1 MKKFRQV
8 RPRSINFVF
17 WLVLSC
23 FIGVITI
30 VVGVLQ
36 VSTMSRTV
44 RTEVAS
50 NLSSTS
56 YSVVSYF
63 DGSIKQE
70 EEVSSYLLNMSASSG
85 FGIFILDGNGLSVY
99 PRVWGSEEYLK
110 DYSAELA
117 QGLKKY
123 EELSDQD
130 SYGVI
135 YLADSSHYAFLSPL
149 IVNGES
155 HYIYISASF
164 EMENKVIA
172 SLQIRILFFTIL
184 ILVIAFLVSGVI
196 SLRFSRPISDLSQK
210 SRRLAKGD
218 YSVDFADEYYYYSEI
233 DELARTL
240 NYARDEISKSDAMQ
254 KELIANVSHDMK
266 TPLTMIKAYASMIQ
280 EISGDDPV
288 KRKKHTQVIIDESD
302 RLTSLVNDILDLS
315 KIRAGLDELKLSVF
329 NLSEFLYGVIGRF
342 GYLAETQGYTFI
354 TDIAENLYTAADKA
368 KIGQVLYNLIGNAVN
383 YTGDDKV
390 IRISLKEEGGVI
402 VFRVKDTGK
411 GIAPEELA
419 TIWDRYYRSQET
431 HKRPVQGTGLGLSIV
446 KTICEKHGFVY
457 RVESTVGEGSS
468 FLVEFPLT
476 NAELKEQV

>member
-218 YSVDFADEYYYYSEI
+218 YSVDFAE
-233 DELARTL
+233 
-240 NYARDEISKSDAMQ
+240 
-254 KELIANVSHDMK
+254 
-266 TPLTMIKAYASMIQ
+266 
-280 EISGDDPV
+280 
-288 KRKKHTQVIIDESD
+288 
-302 RLTSLVNDILDLS
+302 
-315 KIRAGLDELKLSVF
+315 
-329 NLSEFLYGVIGRF
+329 IGR
-342 GYLAETQGYTFI
+342 AH
-354 TDIAENLYTAADKA
+354 
-368 KIGQVLYNLIGNAVN
+368 V
-383 YTGDDKV
+383 
-390 IRISLKEEGGVI
+390 
-402 VFRVKDTGK
+402 
-411 GIAPEELA
+411 
-419 TIWDRYYRSQET
+419 
-431 HKRPVQGTGLGLSIV
+431 
-446 KTICEKHGFVY
+446 
-457 RVESTVGEGSS
+457 
-468 FLVEFPLT
+468 
-476 NAELKEQV
+476 